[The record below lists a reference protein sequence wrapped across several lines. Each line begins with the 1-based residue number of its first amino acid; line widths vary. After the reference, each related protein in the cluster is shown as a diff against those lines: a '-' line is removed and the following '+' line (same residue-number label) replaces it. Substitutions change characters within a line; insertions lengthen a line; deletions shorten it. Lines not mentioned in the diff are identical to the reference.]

1 MSQFYLTLP
10 SNSSMNYFPKNTLT
24 NFNTKLHHEISLTD
38 DWEVGLSDIIL
49 PKNWFNVD
57 KNQYVV
63 IKYFIPER
71 DLVFTSN
78 KFHVRPGYYT
88 NIESLAYQINTAISR
103 IRTDIRGK
111 ADENESLRDISNYIT
126 FHTNTEIN
134 VIHERKIEVS
144 IDKFCELIFS
154 EDLIDILGIKESDRE
169 VFTNMSGGELRQAI
183 NVKPVYDIR
192 QTFYIYCDIL
202 ENVAVGDTLAPLL
215 RTIDV
220 EGERGTMIHRNF
232 DQPRYLPVQ
241 KKNFDTL
248 EILIKD
254 GLGREVPFDK
264 GSLIVTL
271 HFRRA
276 NTPYFLS

>member
-1 MSQFYLTLP
+1 MKNNKMSQFYLTLP

-24 NFNTKLHHEISLTD
+24 NFTTKLHHEISLTD
-38 DWEVGLSDIIL
+38 DWEVGLSEIIL

-57 KNQYVV
+57 KNQYVQIKHYV
-63 IKYFIPER
+63 EEEGMVFTSDKYFIP
-71 DLVFTSN
+71 
-78 KFHVRPGYYT
+78 PGYYT
-88 NIESLAYQINTAISR
+88 KIESLVSRINAAISHINTRENPIIKLAVISETS
-103 IRTDIRGK
+103 IEVIIDTD
-111 ADENESLRDISNYIT
+111 
-126 FHTNTEIN
+126 HEIIFSEGLYD
-134 VIHERKIEVS
+134 VLGIHERYRVL
-144 IDKFCELIFS
+144 F
-154 EDLIDILGIKESDRE
+154 R
-169 VFTNMSGGELRQAI
+169 NMSGGELRQAI
-183 NVKPVYDIR
+183 NVKPLYDNT

-264 GSLIVTL
+264 GTLIVTL